1 MSRTQAVYYRDPD
14 GDEPVAVF
22 IDGLNDDR
30 AIAKIDDAIEEHLN
44 GKRPDEPPAPDPYT
58 SQVVGELREL
68 RVRFARTRY
77 RVLYQRSGNLMV
89 LLHAIEKNTQRLP
102 QEAIDTAQARMAD
115 FKSRMDAAP
124 RKPPRAAGQ
133 DAPSKRR

>member
-14 GDEPVAVF
+14 GREPVAVF
-22 IDGLNDDR
+22 IDGLSDER

-44 GKRPDEPPAPDPYT
+44 GKKPDEPPAPDPYT
-58 SQVVGELREL
+58 SQVAGELREL

-89 LLHAIEKNTQRLP
+89 LLHAIEKNTQQLP
-102 QEAIDTAQARMAD
+102 QEATDKAQERMAD
-115 FKSRMDAAP
+115 FKARMNAAR
-124 RKPPRAAGQ
+124 RKPPRAVGK
-133 DAPSKRR
+133 DAPPKSR